1 MRWCLL
7 LLLSLPVFAQVAAPA
22 DKKRA
27 ERPPG
32 PVSLAAKPLRSGT
45 VLREERQIDAS
56 DGEFHF
62 ISSKRTQDAITR
74 YHQRLTLIRRV
85 QGNAAEDVEVSDHS
99 EDSVAYPAPPGPPE
113 NTQPGPLQTTRL
125 RARQKL
131 GRWSFELADKKPGE
145 VQQRCLVEL
154 GVITDLLEASAWGI
168 GTEPRKPGETWKP
181 AFREVRGKAR
191 DMLVPGPYEITF
203 TGLEDQK
210 GETCARLTITG
221 SLQLER
227 PTYEGTLQVTFTGTH
242 LRRLSDGLNLQS
254 EVSGTLNFK
263 GPVSIGGDAG
273 TLTLKSSFK
282 ARRTQRILP
291 R

>member
-7 LLLSLPVFAQVAAPA
+7 FLALPLFAQMAAPA

-45 VLREERQIDAS
+45 MIREERQIDSS

-62 ISSKRTQDAITR
+62 TAPKRTQDAITR

-85 QGNAAEDVEVSDHS
+85 QGNAAEDVEVSDHG
-99 EDSVAYPAPPGPPE
+99 EDCVAYPGPPGPPE
-113 NTQPGPLQTTRL
+113 NTQPGPLQATRL

-145 VQQRCLVEL
+145 LQQRCLVEL
-154 GVITDLLEASAWGI
+154 GVLTDLLDASTWGI
-168 GTEPRKPGETWKP
+168 GNEPRKPGDRWKP

-191 DMLVPGPYEITF
+191 DMLVPSSYEVTF
-203 TGLEDQK
+203 TGVEDFK
-210 GETCARLTITG
+210 GESCARLTITG

-227 PTYEGTLQVTFTGTH
+227 PTYEGTLDVTFTGIH
-242 LRRLSDGLNLQS
+242 LRRLSDGLNLDS
-254 EVSGTLNFK
+254 EVAGTLNFK
-263 GPVSIGGDAG
+263 GPVTTGGDAG
-273 TLTLKSSFK
+273 TLTLKSTFK
-282 ARRTQRILP
+282 AKRTQRILE